1 MVPLPFFLGGQVF
14 LGSPKGKPVSLK
26 RRCEICWWTFEMRYA
41 EATSIILD
49 TIKVE
54 FNEHIQ
60 LQSSK
65 LSTIHI

>member
-1 MVPLPFFLGGQVF
+1 
-14 LGSPKGKPVSLK
+14 
-26 RRCEICWWTFEMRYA
+26 MRYA